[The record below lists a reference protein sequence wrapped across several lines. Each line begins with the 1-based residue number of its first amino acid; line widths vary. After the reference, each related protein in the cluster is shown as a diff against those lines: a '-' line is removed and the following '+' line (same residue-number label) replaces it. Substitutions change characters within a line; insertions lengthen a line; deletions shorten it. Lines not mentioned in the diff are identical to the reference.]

1 MARNKYQQLNTKNGF
16 GKVTVVAAS
25 IGLVVALF
33 LLAVF
38 LYANVLNKKSRE
50 VVEAKEFSDGQ
61 MVNDRC
67 GRGR

>member
-1 MARNKYQQLNTKNGF
+1 MARNKYQQLNTKNSF

-38 LYANVLNKKSRE
+38 LYANVLNKK
-50 VVEAKEFSDGQ
+50 K
-61 MVNDRC
+61 
-67 GRGR
+67 